1 MEGPIMDQNMENQTP
16 APQTQPQ
23 PTPEPGAIPQDSKN
37 MAMLCH
43 LLGLFTCFVGPLILW
58 LIKKDEDKFVDSQ
71 GKEALNF
78 QITVTIGYV
87 ASVILSAVCIGF
99 ILMAAVGICDLIFC
113 ILACVAASKG
123 QDYRYPV
130 CLRLVK

>member
-1 MEGPIMDQNMENQTP
+1 MDQNMENQTP